1 MKRGY
6 STEHPVDW
14 TKGRRYLL
22 DGIPPSLWTRVRTKA
37 KRERTSVRAL
47 ILSLLTAWVEETEK

>member
-14 TKGRRYLL
+14 TRPKRYLL
-22 DGIPPSLWTRVRTKA
+22 DGIPAPLWARVRAKA

-47 ILSLLTAWVEETEK
+47 ILTLLTAWVEEK